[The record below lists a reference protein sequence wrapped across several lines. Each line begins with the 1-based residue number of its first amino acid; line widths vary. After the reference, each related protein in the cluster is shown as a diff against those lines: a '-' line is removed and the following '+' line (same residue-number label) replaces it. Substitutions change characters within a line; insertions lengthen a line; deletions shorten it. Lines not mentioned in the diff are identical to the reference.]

1 MTGSHKRT
9 KDRDKGSSS
18 DTDKVPP
25 KLAMIDSTD
34 NSGVVPLEGNTGMD
48 TDTAKT
54 TIVIDTDTIN
64 SDTAIVPDT
73 PTADLTQD
81 PLTTNVT
88 DPAFTPDDTQE
99 PDNTNDV
106 NAAANPDAN
115 TETQTQP
122 TNTNETDPTFTPDT
136 ATQEPGNTNDI
147 ITETQPQPE
156 HADAPPS
163 NTVTPPPAVSYAAMA
178 STNPVQPVAASKY
191 LGKRTLTADVSALN
205 FNETDFLKD
214 FKRALPYAF
223 RGLRGC
229 ATRGAG
235 RKTLEVLFETDET
248 KNILM
253 TNGVNTHGV
262 HLQFLPDVASPTSV
276 TLFNLPMEMPD
287 TLVDAAMRKYGT
299 ITSKFRHKRNFEGV
313 TLLTGLRV
321 YKIQLKT
328 FIPKNITIQGY
339 AVRTLYTGQQEEME
353 KRKAERTER
362 AAENASRDRS
372 EMDAH
377 KGRMHEVPLVTGGLR
392 RSFVHPARD
401 VPTKTKTEE
410 LILSAHD
417 VITDAQTKG
426 QMRID
431 DVSMEPQPD
440 SEYHDEKQDITFGRY
455 ALDVPKLVA
464 LVLTGNHH
472 LLPKDRFAG
481 DYRMRGLAAL
491 AYWYQ
496 FKWARDVA
504 TDKLDNSVFLQ
515 DWVGEWRSWCGSFN
529 ADEIA
534 IWADG
539 LSEQFTGVQLV
550 VPKSDMAGF
559 TPTL

>member
-9 KDRDKGSSS
+9 KDRDTGSSS

-25 KLAMIDSTD
+25 KLAMIDDTD
-34 NSGVVPLEGNTGMD
+34 NAGVVPLEGNTGMD
-48 TDTAKT
+48 TDTATAT
-54 TIVIDTDTIN
+54 TVIDTDTIN
-64 SDTAIVPDT
+64 SDTAIIQDT
-73 PTADLTQD
+73 PTADLPQGPAD
-81 PLTTNVT
+81 TNET

-99 PDNTNDV
+99 PDNTKDIIT
-106 NAAANPDAN
+106 AGNPDA
-115 TETQTQP
+115 P
-122 TNTNETDPTFTPDT
+122 
-136 ATQEPGNTNDI
+136 
-147 ITETQPQPE
+147 TETQPQQE
-156 HADAPPS
+156 HAHAPPS